1 MPLEIGQT
9 LDDKYRIVRVIGV
22 GGMGTVYE
30 GEHTLI
36 RRRVAIK
43 VLAKDSSHAPESVS
57 RFERESQAAGQI
69 GSDHILEVLDIGT
82 TEEGQRY
89 IVMEYLD
96 GETLAARIERLARL
110 PAGHVALIAR
120 QILVGLAAA
129 HDAGIVHRD
138 LKPDNVFILREK
150 AGLLDFVKIIDFGI
164 SKFERG
170 AIHPRLTSS
179 GAVLGTPCY
188 MSPEQARGTAVDAR
202 SDLHSV
208 GVILYESITGQVPFS
223 GQNFNELMFQIA
235 TGKRPHARDI
245 VPDLDPRFEAIIDRA
260 MQRDPEKRYQSARE
274 FQRELEA
281 WMRANSLSTTTGET
295 LLSDVDDAIK
305 ALRESGGA
313 RKVDRSAPTV
323 GADTESDVIGS
334 RRTVTNASMDTLS
347 APKRRSR
354 NRWMMAGGFAAGA
367 LVAVLLLIT
376 SGKTKELTTDSP
388 PPESSAAAAAASAI
402 PSASAPAPVASASPS
417 ASVAPDAV
425 SSSASRAP
433 DPHRKPKPPKN
444 SPHPAPT
451 GKQVDFGY

>member
-1 MPLEIGQT
+1 
-9 LDDKYRIVRVIGV
+9 
-22 GGMGTVYE
+22 
-30 GEHTLI
+30 
-36 RRRVAIK
+36 
-43 VLAKDSSHAPESVS
+43 
-57 RFERESQAAGQI
+57 
-69 GSDHILEVLDIGT
+69 
-82 TEEGQRY
+82 
-89 IVMEYLD
+89 
-96 GETLAARIERLARL
+96 
-110 PAGHVALIAR
+110 
-120 QILVGLAAA
+120 
-129 HDAGIVHRD
+129 
-138 LKPDNVFILREK
+138 
-150 AGLLDFVKIIDFGI
+150 LLDFVKIIDFGI

-235 TGKRPHARDI
+235 TGNRPHARDL

-305 ALRESGGA
+305 ALRESGGG

-354 NRWMMAGGFAAGA
+354 NRLMIAGGFGAGA

-388 PPESSAAAAAASAI
+388 PPESSAAAAAASAT